1 MYRCTLFQNKKK
13 ERINPL
19 LLLKPFKPRFS
30 FSILPSVSALVF
42 KYNRTH
48 AKSLCCVLSDSLR
61 FVLPVLRTSFLSPP
75 VIKARIYIMQI
86 LIFVKLLQILIK
98 FHLPWLFWLF
108 WLFWRLFRFFQFF
121 SFHCSII
128 LKPFKKCRRVW
139 RFSFHL
145 FA

>member
-30 FSILPSVSALVF
+30 FSILPTSICSI
-42 KYNRTH
+42 
-48 AKSLCCVLSDSLR
+48 CVPSFMAHL
-61 FVLPVLRTSFLSPP
+61 LRTSFLSPP

-121 SFHCSII
+121 SFYCSII